1 MDFEFP
7 CPTCQNKIKA
17 QDDWIGMSARCPN
30 CDSIITVPDQKN
42 VDIQIEIQKENKT
55 ASNSETKSKLIK
67 CSLCNNE
74 ISSHA
79 DKCPYCGEP
88 TQFYKKQKSHVVYV
102 LLGIF
107 FGWLGANDIY
117 IGQSECCG
125 FKIVLLL
132 ISIFLLIG
140 SFNAENIKDASIA
153 FIVSIVIFI
162 ISLIVTAFQL
172 ATTNKDGYGN
182 HFK

>member
-17 QDDWIGMSARCPN
+17 QDDWIGMSARCPT
-30 CDSIITVPDQKN
+30 CDSIITVPDREN
-42 VDIQIEIQKENKT
+42 IDTQIEVQKENET

-67 CSLCNNE
+67 CPLCNNE

-107 FGWLGANDIY
+107 FGWLGANDVY
-117 IGQSECCG
+117 IGLGGYCAL
-125 FKIVLLL
+125 KIIFLIMSIIALLLSFSAKNIEDTMGPFIFFIVVLVLL
-132 ISIFLLIG
+132 
-140 SFNAENIKDASIA
+140 
-153 FIVSIVIFI
+153 IVI
-162 ISLIVTAFQL
+162 SAFQI
-172 ATTNKDGYGN
+172 AVTEKDGYGN